1 MRWRYTRYLYIL
13 LGTALRANAI
23 GAGGMDGKR
32 KRPAD
37 LYEGRDDNVRYAEIL
52 GDIESDDANQFIGLM
67 CDSMNSISSSD
78 RPYFE

>member
-13 LGTALRANAI
+13 LGTALHADTI
-23 GAGGMDGKR
+23 GACGRDGKR

-37 LYEGRDDNVRYAEIL
+37 LYEGRGDSGRYAEIL
-52 GDIESDDANQFIGLM
+52 GDIESDDANQSIGLM